1 MNPDELQ
8 LEQEPDQ
15 NLTLKEKFER
25 NAQTAIENVEEVKE
39 KYMAELSEMLEE
51 NFEEFVEL
59 ELARLQAKMKEMERK
74 RPVNKEEQRK
84 SQ

>member
-1 MNPDELQ
+1 M
-8 LEQEPDQ
+8 
-15 NLTLKEKFER
+15 TLKEKFER

>member
-1 MNPDELQ
+1 
-8 LEQEPDQ
+8 
-15 NLTLKEKFER
+15 LKEKFER

>member
-1 MNPDELQ
+1 
-8 LEQEPDQ
+8 
-15 NLTLKEKFER
+15 LTLKEKFER